1 MKTGHVGPSG
11 SSDNTRTIARNSFW
25 YGLELLFGLCAALV
39 TSVAVARVMGPE
51 RLSYYQLM
59 VWLTN

>member
-1 MKTGHVGPSG
+1 MQTENTGPSG
-11 SSDNTRTIARNSFW
+11 SSDNTARNSFW
-25 YGLELLFGLCAALV
+25 YGLELFFSLGAAFA
-39 TSVAVARVMGPE
+39 TSVAMARVMGPE